1 MSFKKI
7 QFQHLLASVLKPAR
21 YINQELNSYGKH
33 PSDKTV
39 NFCLAFP
46 DVYEVGFSHLGLKI
60 LYSILN
66 KEPDCVA
73 DRVYAPW
80 PDFAELLKEE
90 NIPLFGIESTV
101 ALKDFDMIGFTL
113 QTELTYTNVLY
124 MLDLTRIPLLSSER
138 QETDPI
144 IFAGGPSAANPQPM
158 ADFFDGFLIG
168 DGEEAILEIKNCL
181 KETQN
186 SSRQKKLESLSQIE
200 RVYIPVLYDKQQGKI
215 KARKFMDFDN
225 LGKTHDNQLVPWMMP
240 THYRY
245 VSEIMRGCSRGCRFC
260 FAGMFYR
267 PVRERD
273 PEVILKNLLEEVK
286 KYGWSEVALTS
297 LSSSDYSCIKPLL
310 MEIYKNLDKAS
321 LSLPSLR
328 VDSIDDELTTLMNA
342 MRQTGLTIAPEAGS
356 QRLRNIINKNIS
368 QEEILRSVEIALKN
382 GWQLIKF
389 YFMIGLPFETEE
401 DIEAIIKLINDIIQF
416 SKKKLRINIT
426 ISPFVPKPFT
436 PFQWVEME
444 NKDELLRK
452 AKWIKNAFGRYK
464 FIKIKYH
471 DVESSLLECVMGR
484 GGREVGKLILQAYKN
499 GAVFDG
505 WDEYFNFRN
514 WETAASETGIDL
526 ASYTKSIPPESE
538 LPWQNIDLGISEE
551 FLLAEWKKSES
562 AETTEDCKTGKCTDC
577 GVCTKDVFP
586 KYVEK
591 IHTEAVEIREPV
603 NDNSPNIHYRVFFG
617 KMGKICFVP
626 HLDLARMIYN
636 IMRASG
642 LPIAYSQGFNVRPI
656 LSFGPPLPLGVQGRN
671 EYFDFILK
679 EEMDTKFLYSE
690 IAKVIPPQLE
700 LNNIEPVP
708 LKAMRAM
715 NYYVYEKASVI
726 PPAEFAELFE
736 KETTSFQNCSELLF
750 TRIRKE
756 KERTVDLKEIVQTLN
771 WTGEKLEIT
780 KKMVGANIFDVLEQV
795 YKIERNKT
803 NRFEIIREELIPL
816 NLIQVWSGNCQI

>member
-1 MSFKKI
+1 MRYKKI

-21 YINQELNSYGKH
+21 YINQELNSYSKS

-66 KEPDCVA
+66 KEPDCTA
-73 DRVYAPW
+73 DRVYVPW

-90 NIPLFGIESTV
+90 NIPLWGIESTI
-101 ALKDFDMIGFTL
+101 ALKDFDLIGFTL

-124 MLDLTRIPLLSSER
+124 MLDLAQIPLLSTER
-138 QETDPI
+138 HESDPI
-144 IFAGGPSAANPQPM
+144 IFAGGPSATNPQPM

-168 DGEEAILEIKNCL
+168 DGEEVILEIMTCL
-181 KETQN
+181 KETKN
-186 SSRQKKLESLSQIE
+186 SSRLEKLKALSQIE
-200 RVYIPVLYDKQQGKI
+200 GVYIPILYDEQQGKI
-215 KARKFMDFDN
+215 KARKFLDFDN
-225 LGKTHDNQLVPWMMP
+225 PEKTHDNQLVPWVMP

-273 PEVILKNLLEEVK
+273 PKMILKNLLKEVK
-286 KYGWSEVALTS
+286 KYGWNEAALTS

-310 MEIYKNLDKAS
+310 MEIYKNLDKTS

-328 VDSIDDELTTLMNA
+328 VDSIDNELTTLMNA

-368 QEEILRSVEIALKN
+368 QEEIFHSVEIALKN

-389 YFMIGLPFETEE
+389 YFMVGLPFETDE
-401 DIEAIIKLINDIIQF
+401 DIEAIIKLINDIILL

-436 PFQWVEME
+436 PFQWAEME
-444 NKDELLRK
+444 KKDELLRK
-452 AKWIKNAFGRYK
+452 AKWIKNTFGRYK

-484 GGREVGKLILQAYKN
+484 GGREVGKLIYQAYKN
-499 GAVFDG
+499 GAIFDG
-505 WDEYFNFRN
+505 WNEHFCFEN
-514 WETAASETGIDL
+514 WVKAAEKIGMDITA
-526 ASYTKSIPPESE
+526 YTKQVLFDSQ
-538 LPWQNIDLGISEE
+538 LPWHNIDIGITEE
-551 FLLAEWKKSES
+551 FLLSEWKKSEGE
-562 AETTEDCKTGKCTDC
+562 ATTEDCRIGSCSDC
-577 GVCTKDVFP
+577 GVCTKNVFP
-586 KYVEK
+586 KYVK
-591 IHTEAVEIREPV
+591 EIPAKPV
-603 NDNSPNIHYRVFFG
+603 QLRKQVSDNSPNIYYRVFFG

-656 LSFGPPLPLGVQGRN
+656 LSFGPPLSLGVQGCN

-679 EEMDTKFLYSE
+679 EEMDTEFLYSE
-690 IAKVIPPQLE
+690 IAKVMPPQLE

-715 NYYVYEKASVI
+715 NYEKISVI

-736 KETTSFQNCSELLF
+736 KETASFQKCSELLF
-750 TRIRKE
+750 TRIRKG

-771 WTGEKLEIT
+771 WTGEKLEI
-780 KKMVGANIFDVLEQV
+780 KKKIVGASIFNVLEQV

-803 NRFEIIREELIPL
+803 NRFEIIREEMIKKPELD
-816 NLIQVWSGNCQI
+816 

>member
-21 YINQELNSYGKH
+21 YINQELNSFGKR

-66 KEPDCVA
+66 KEPDCAA

-80 PDFAELLKEE
+80 SDFAELLKEE

-124 MLDLTRIPLLSSER
+124 MLDLAQIPLFSSER

-168 DGEEAILEIKNCL
+168 DGEEVILEIKNCL
-181 KETQN
+181 KETKN
-186 SSRQKKLESLSQIE
+186 SSRLEKLKALSQIE
-200 RVYIPVLYDKQQGKI
+200 GVYIPILYDEQQGKI

-225 LGKTHDNQLVPWMMP
+225 SGKTHDNQLVPWVMP

-273 PEVILKNLLEEVK
+273 PKVILKNLQEEVK
-286 KYGWSEVALTS
+286 KYGWSEAALTS

-310 MEIYKNLDKAS
+310 MEIYKNMDKTS

-356 QRLRNIINKNIS
+356 QRLRNIINKNITE
-368 QEEILRSVEIALKN
+368 EEIFRSVEIALKN

-389 YFMIGLPFETEE
+389 YFMIGLPFETDE
-401 DIEAIIKLINDIIQF
+401 DIEAIIKLINDIILL

-436 PFQWVEME
+436 PFQWAEME
-444 NKDELLRK
+444 DKNELLRK
-452 AKWIKNAFGRYK
+452 AKWIKSTFSKYK
-464 FIKIKYH
+464 FIKVKYH
-471 DVESSLLECVMGR
+471 DVGSSLLECIMGR
-484 GGREVGKLILQAYKN
+484 GGREIGKLILHAYKN
-499 GAVFDG
+499 GAIFDG
-505 WDEYFNFRN
+505 WNEHFCFEN
-514 WETAASETGIDL
+514 WVKAAEKIEMDITAYAKQISSD
-526 ASYTKSIPPESE
+526 SQ
-538 LPWQNIDLGISEE
+538 LPWHNIDLGISEE
-551 FLLAEWKKSES
+551 FLLSEWKKSEDE
-562 AETTEDCKTGKCTDC
+562 ATTEDCRIGSCSDC
-577 GVCTKDVFP
+577 GICTKNILP
-586 KYVEK
+586 KYVKEIPTK
-591 IHTEAVEIREPV
+591 PVELRKQV

-656 LSFGPPLPLGVQGRN
+656 LSFGHPLPLGVQGRN

-679 EEMDTKFLYSE
+679 EEIDTGFLYSE
-690 IAKVIPPQLE
+690 IVKVMPPQLE

-715 NYYVYEKASVI
+715 NYYVSEKISVI

-736 KETTSFQNCSELLF
+736 KETASFQKCSEFLF
-750 TRIRKE
+750 TRIRKG

-771 WTGEKLEIT
+771 WTGEKLEII
-780 KKMVGANIFDVLEQV
+780 KKIVGASIFNVLEQV

-803 NRFEIIREELIPL
+803 NRFEIIREELIAEK
-816 NLIQVWSGNCQI
+816 

>member
-21 YINQELNSYGKH
+21 YINQELNSYSKS

-66 KEPDCVA
+66 KEPDCTA

-80 PDFAELLKEE
+80 PDFAELLKKE
-90 NIPLFGIESTV
+90 NIPLWGIES
-101 ALKDFDMIGFTL
+101 AIAMKDFDLIGFTL

-124 MLDLTRIPLLSSER
+124 MLDLAQIPLLSIKRDES
-138 QETDPI
+138 DPI

-158 ADFFDGFLIG
+158 SDFFDGFLIG

-181 KETQN
+181 KETKN
-186 SSRQKKLESLSQIE
+186 SSRREKLKVLNQIE
-200 RVYIPVLYDKQQGKI
+200 GVYIPILYDEQQDKI
-215 KARKFMDFDN
+215 KARKLMDFDN
-225 LGKTHDNQLVPWMMP
+225 LEKTHDNQLVPWVMP

-273 PEVILKNLLEEVK
+273 PKVILKNLLEEVK
-286 KYGWSEVALTS
+286 KYGWNETALTS

-310 MEIYKNLDKAS
+310 TEIYKNLEKTS

-368 QEEILRSVEIALKN
+368 QEEIFRSVDMALKN

-389 YFMIGLPFETEE
+389 YFMIGLPFETDE
-401 DIEAIIKLINDIIQF
+401 DIEAIIKLINDIILL
-416 SKKKLRINIT
+416 SKKKLKINIT

-436 PFQWVEME
+436 PFQWAEME
-444 NKDELLRK
+444 NKDDLLRK
-452 AKWIKNAFGRYK
+452 AKWIKNAFRKHK

-471 DVESSLLECVMGR
+471 DVESSMLECVMGR

-499 GAVFDG
+499 GATFDS
-505 WDEYFNFRN
+505 WNEHFYFDN
-514 WETAASETGIDL
+514 WVKAAEKIGMDII
-526 ASYTKSIPPESE
+526 SYTKQIPSDSQ
-538 LPWQNIDLGISEE
+538 LPWQHIDIGITEE
-551 FLLAEWKKSES
+551 FLLSEWKKSEDE
-562 AETTEDCKTGKCTDC
+562 ATTEDCRIGNCSNC
-577 GVCTKDVFP
+577 GVCTKEVFP
-586 KYVEK
+586 KYVKEIPTK
-591 IHTEAVEIREPV
+591 SVELRKQV
-603 NDNSPNIHYRVFFG
+603 SDNSPNIHYRVFFG

-642 LPIAYSQGFNVRPI
+642 LPITYSQGFNVRPI
-656 LSFGPPLPLGVQGRN
+656 LSFGLPLPLGVQGRN

-679 EEMDTKFLYSE
+679 EEMDTEFLYPE
-690 IAKVIPPQLE
+690 IAKVMPPQLE

-715 NYYVYEKASVI
+715 SYYVFEKISVI
-726 PPAEFAELFE
+726 PPVEFTELFE
-736 KETTSFQNCSELLF
+736 KETAYFHKCSELLF
-750 TRIRKE
+750 TRIRKG
-756 KERTVDLKEIVQTLN
+756 KERTVNLKDIVQTLN
-771 WTGEKLEIT
+771 WTGEKLEII
-780 KKMVGANIFDVLEQV
+780 KKIVGASIFNVLEQV
-795 YKIERNKT
+795 YKTERNKT
-803 NRFEIIREELIPL
+803 NRFEIIREELIYEK
-816 NLIQVWSGNCQI
+816 

>member
-1 MSFKKI
+1 MRYKKI

-21 YINQELNSYGKH
+21 YINQELNSYSKS

-66 KEPDCVA
+66 KEPDCTA
-73 DRVYAPW
+73 DRVYVPW

-90 NIPLFGIESTV
+90 NIPLWGIESTI
-101 ALKDFDMIGFTL
+101 ALKDFDLIGFTL

-124 MLDLTRIPLLSSER
+124 MLDLAQIPLLSTER
-138 QETDPI
+138 HESDPI
-144 IFAGGPSAANPQPM
+144 IFAGGPSATNPQPM

-168 DGEEAILEIKNCL
+168 DGEEVILEIMTCL
-181 KETQN
+181 KETKN
-186 SSRQKKLESLSQIE
+186 SSRLEKLKALSQIE
-200 RVYIPVLYDKQQGKI
+200 GVYIPILYDEQQGKI
-215 KARKFMDFDN
+215 KARKFLDFDN
-225 LGKTHDNQLVPWMMP
+225 PEKTHDNQLVPWVMP

-273 PEVILKNLLEEVK
+273 PKMILKNLLKEVK
-286 KYGWSEVALTS
+286 KYGWNEAALTS

-310 MEIYKNLDKAS
+310 MEIYKNLDKTS

-328 VDSIDDELTTLMNA
+328 VDSIDNELTTLMNA

-368 QEEILRSVEIALKN
+368 QEEIFHSVEIALKN

-389 YFMIGLPFETEE
+389 YFMVGLPFETDE
-401 DIEAIIKLINDIIQF
+401 DIEAIIKLINDIILL

-436 PFQWVEME
+436 PFQWAEME
-444 NKDELLRK
+444 KKDELLRK
-452 AKWIKNAFGRYK
+452 AKWIKNTFGRYK

-484 GGREVGKLILQAYKN
+484 GGREVGKLIYQAYKN
-499 GAVFDG
+499 GAIFDG
-505 WDEYFNFRN
+505 WNEHFCFEN
-514 WETAASETGIDL
+514 WVKAAEKIGMDITA
-526 ASYTKSIPPESE
+526 YTKQVLFDSQ
-538 LPWQNIDLGISEE
+538 LPWHNIDIGITEE
-551 FLLAEWKKSES
+551 FLLSEWKKSEGE
-562 AETTEDCKTGKCTDC
+562 ATTEDCRIGSCSDC
-577 GVCTKDVFP
+577 GVCTKNVFP
-586 KYVEK
+586 KYVK
-591 IHTEAVEIREPV
+591 EIPAKPV
-603 NDNSPNIHYRVFFG
+603 QLRKQVSDNSPNIYYRVFFG

-656 LSFGPPLPLGVQGRN
+656 LSFGPPLSLGVQGCN

-679 EEMDTKFLYSE
+679 EEMDTEFLYSE
-690 IAKVIPPQLE
+690 IAKVMPPQLE

-715 NYYVYEKASVI
+715 NYYVYEKISVI

-736 KETTSFQNCSELLF
+736 KETASFQKCSELLF
-750 TRIRKE
+750 TRIRKG

-771 WTGEKLEIT
+771 WTGEKLEI
-780 KKMVGANIFDVLEQV
+780 KKKIVGASIFNVLEQV

-803 NRFEIIREELIPL
+803 NRFEIIREEMIKKPELD
-816 NLIQVWSGNCQI
+816 

>member
-1 MSFKKI
+1 MNFKKI
-7 QFQHLLASVLKPAR
+7 QFQHLLVSVLKPAR
-21 YINQELNSYGKH
+21 YINQELNSYSKS

-90 NIPLFGIESTV
+90 NIPLFGIESAV
-101 ALKDFDMIGFTL
+101 AMKDFDFVGFTL
-113 QTELTYTNVLY
+113 QTELTFTNVLY
-124 MLDLTRIPLLSSER
+124 MLDLAQISLLSSER
-138 QETDPI
+138 QESDPI
-144 IFAGGPSAANPQPM
+144 IFAGGPSAANPQSV

-168 DGEEAILEIKNCL
+168 DGEEAIIEIKNCL
-181 KETQN
+181 KETKN
-186 SSRQKKLESLSQIE
+186 SSHQKKLKALSQIE
-200 RVYIPVLYDKQQGKI
+200 GVYIPVLYDQQQGKI

-225 LGKTHDNQLVPWMMP
+225 PEKTHDNQLVPWVMP

-273 PEVILKNLLEEVK
+273 SKVILKNLLEEVK
-286 KYGWSEVALTS
+286 KYGWNEAALTS

-328 VDSIDDELTTLMNA
+328 VDSIDNELTTLMNA

-356 QRLRNIINKNIS
+356 QKLRNIINKNIS
-368 QEEILRSVEIALKN
+368 QEEIFRSVETALRN

-389 YFMIGLPFETEE
+389 YFMIGLPFETDE
-401 DIEAIIKLINDIIQF
+401 DIEAIIKLINDIILL
-416 SKKKLRINIT
+416 SNKKLRINIT
-426 ISPFVPKPFT
+426 VSPFVPKPFT

-444 NKDELLRK
+444 KKDELLRK
-452 AKWIKNAFGRYK
+452 AKWIKNSFRKHK

-471 DVESSLLECVMGR
+471 DVESSLLECVIGR
-484 GGREVGKLILQAYKN
+484 GGREVGKLIYQAYKN
-499 GAVFDG
+499 GAIFDG

-526 ASYTKSIPPESE
+526 ESYTKSVPPASE
-538 LPWQNIDLGISEE
+538 LPWQNIDIGITEE
-551 FLLAEWKKSES
+551 FLLSEWEKSEDE
-562 AETTEDCKTGKCTDC
+562 ATTEDCRIGSCSNC
-577 GVCTKDVFP
+577 GVCNKKVFP
-586 KYVEK
+586 KYVKEIPTK
-591 IHTEAVEIREPV
+591 PVELRKQV
-603 NDNSPNIHYRVFFG
+603 NDNSPNIYYRVFFS

-636 IMRASG
+636 VMRASG
-642 LPIAYSQGFNVRPI
+642 LPIVYSQGFNVRSI
-656 LSFGPPLPLGVQGRN
+656 LSFGPPLPLGVQGCN

-679 EEMDTKFLYSE
+679 EEMDTKFLHSE
-690 IAKVIPPQLE
+690 IAKVMPPQLE

-715 NYYVYEKASVI
+715 NYYVYEKISVI
-726 PPAEFAELFE
+726 PPAELTELFK
-736 KETTSFQNCSELLF
+736 KETASFQNFSELLF
-750 TRIRKE
+750 IRIRKG
-756 KERTVDLKEIVQTLN
+756 KERTVDLKDIVQSLD
-771 WTGEKLEIT
+771 WTDEKLEIT
-780 KKMVGANIFDVLEQV
+780 KKIVGASIFDVLEQV

-803 NRFEIIREELIPL
+803 NLFEIIREELIAEKE
-816 NLIQVWSGNCQI
+816 

>member
-1 MSFKKI
+1 MSFNKI

-21 YINQELNSYGKH
+21 YINQELNSYSKS

-66 KEPDCVA
+66 KEPDCTA

-90 NIPLFGIESTV
+90 NIPLFGIESAV
-101 ALKDFDMIGFTL
+101 ALKNFDLIGFTL

-124 MLDLTRIPLLSSER
+124 MLDLAQIPLLSTER
-138 QETDPI
+138 QESDPI

-158 ADFFDGFLIG
+158 SDFFDGFLIG
-168 DGEEAILEIKNCL
+168 DGEEAILDIKNSLQETKKNSRREKL
-181 KETQN
+181 KA
-186 SSRQKKLESLSQIE
+186 LSQIE
-200 RVYIPVLYDKQQGKI
+200 GVYIPVLYNEQQGKT

-225 LGKTHDNQLVPWMMP
+225 LEKTHDKQLVPWVTP

-273 PEVILKNLLEEVK
+273 PKVILKYLLEEVK
-286 KYGWSEVALTS
+286 KCGWNETALTS
-297 LSSSDYSCIKPLL
+297 LSSSDYSCIKSLL
-310 MEIYKNLDKAS
+310 MEIYKNLDKTS

-328 VDSIDDELTTLMNA
+328 VDSIDNELTTLMNA

-356 QRLRNIINKNIS
+356 QRLRNIINKNITE
-368 QEEILRSVEIALKN
+368 EEIFRSVEIALQN

-389 YFMIGLPFETEE
+389 YFMIGLPFETDE
-401 DIEAIIKLINDIIQF
+401 DIEAIIKLIEDIIVL
-416 SKKKLRINIT
+416 SNKKLRINIT
-426 ISPFVPKPFT
+426 VSPFVPKPFT
-436 PFQWVEME
+436 PFQWTEME

-452 AKWIKNAFGRYK
+452 AKWIKNSFRRYK

-471 DVESSLLECVMGR
+471 DVESSMLECVMGR
-484 GGREVGKLILQAYKN
+484 GGREVGKLIYQAYKN
-499 GAVFDG
+499 GAIFDS
-505 WDEYFNFRN
+505 WNEHFYFDN
-514 WETAASETGIDL
+514 WVKAAEKIGMDITV
-526 ASYTKSIPPESE
+526 YTKQIPSNSQ
-538 LPWQNIDLGISEE
+538 LPWQHIDIGITEE
-551 FLLAEWKKSES
+551 FLLSEWKKSEDES
-562 AETTEDCKTGKCTDC
+562 TTDDCRIGSCSDC
-577 GVCTKDVFP
+577 GVCTKNVFP
-586 KYVEK
+586 KYVKEIPAK
-591 IHTEAVEIREPV
+591 TVELRKQV
-603 NDNSPNIHYRVFFG
+603 NDKSPNIHYRAFFG

-636 IMRASG
+636 IIRASG

-679 EEMDTKFLYSE
+679 EEMDTNILYSE
-690 IAKVIPPQLE
+690 IAKVMPPQL
-700 LNNIEPVP
+700 
-708 LKAMRAM
+708 K
-715 NYYVYEKASVI
+715 
-726 PPAEFAELFE
+726 
-736 KETTSFQNCSELLF
+736 
-750 TRIRKE
+750 
-756 KERTVDLKEIVQTLN
+756 
-771 WTGEKLEIT
+771 
-780 KKMVGANIFDVLEQV
+780 
-795 YKIERNKT
+795 
-803 NRFEIIREELIPL
+803 
-816 NLIQVWSGNCQI
+816 

>member
-21 YINQELNSYGKH
+21 YINQELNSYSKS
-33 PSDKTV
+33 PSDKTE

-101 ALKDFDMIGFTL
+101 ALKDFDLIGFTL
-113 QTELTYTNVLY
+113 QTELTFTNVLY
-124 MLDLTRIPLLSSER
+124 MLDLAQIPLLSTER
-138 QETDPI
+138 RESDPI
-144 IFAGGPSAANPQPM
+144 IFAGGPSATNPQPM
-158 ADFFDGFLIG
+158 ADFFDSFLIG
-168 DGEEAILEIKNCL
+168 DGEEVILEIKNCL
-181 KETQN
+181 KETKN
-186 SSRQKKLESLSQIE
+186 SSRLEKLKALSQIE
-200 RVYIPVLYDKQQGKI
+200 GVYIPVLYNAQYGKI

-225 LGKTHDNQLVPWMMP
+225 PKKTHDNQLVPWVMP

-273 PEVILKNLLEEVK
+273 PKVILKNLQKEVK
-286 KYGWSEVALTS
+286 KYGWNEAALTS

-310 MEIYKNLDKAS
+310 MEIYKNLNKAS

-368 QEEILRSVEIALKN
+368 QEEIFRSVEIALKN

-389 YFMIGLPFETEE
+389 YFMIGLPFETDE
-401 DIEAIIKLINDIIQF
+401 DIEAIIKLINDIILL

-426 ISPFVPKPFT
+426 VSPFVPKPFT
-436 PFQWVEME
+436 PFQWAEME

-452 AKWIKNAFGRYK
+452 AKWIKNSFRSYK

-484 GGREVGKLILQAYKN
+484 GGREVGKLIFQAYKN
-499 GAVFDG
+499 GAIFDG
-505 WDEYFNFRN
+505 WNEHFCFEN
-514 WETAASETGIDL
+514 WEKAAEKIGMDITA
-526 ASYTKSIPPESE
+526 YTKQIPFDSQ
-538 LPWQNIDLGISEE
+538 LLWHNIDIGITEE
-551 FLLAEWKKSES
+551 FLLSEWKKSES
-562 AETTEDCKTGKCTDC
+562 EVTTEDCKTGKCTDC
-577 GVCTKDVFP
+577 GVCTKEIFP
-586 KYVEK
+586 RYVKEIPTK
-591 IHTEAVEIREPV
+591 PVELRKHV
-603 NDNSPNIHYRVFFG
+603 SDNSPNIHYRVFFS

-636 IMRASG
+636 IMRASD

-656 LSFGPPLPLGVQGRN
+656 LSFGPPLPLGMQGRN

-679 EEMDTKFLYSE
+679 EEMDTGFLYSE
-690 IAKVIPPQLE
+690 IGKVMPPQLK
-700 LNNIEPVP
+700 LNNIEPIP

-715 NYYVYEKASVI
+715 SYYVFEKISVI
-726 PPAEFAELFE
+726 LPTEFAELFE
-736 KETTSFQNCSELLF
+736 KETASFQKCSELLF

-771 WTGEKLEIT
+771 WTGEKLEII
-780 KKMVGANIFDVLEQV
+780 KKIVGASIFDVLEQV
-795 YKIERNKT
+795 YKTRRNKT
-803 NRFEIIREELIPL
+803 NKFEIIREELI
-816 NLIQVWSGNCQI
+816 SDE